1 MKKLTIGI
9 IVTFV
14 VSSNIFGQEKSIDR
28 SNQQWIQYYN
38 QTTLSQQWVLLL
50 DGGYR
55 WAEFSTSAQ
64 YIARLGFGYR
74 LNNHLQAGAGF
85 AHLGFYEAGEVARLE
100 FRPYQEFL
108 IRETYGKVR
117 MAHRFRI
124 EERYFY
130 RLSERADRYS
140 NSFNFRFRYLF
151 SLNIPLFKLSG
162 AHPDRK
168 VMLSIGNEILVNAG
182 KKVTHN
188 VFDQNRL
195 LIGPDIALREN
206 FRLRFIYHGQ
216 FTSTGSPLTFRYHD
230 IIWLGIIHRL
240 DRAKKDHP
248 L

>member
-38 QTTLSQQWVLLL
+38 QTTLSHQWVLLL

-55 WAEFSTSAQ
+55 WVEFSEGAQ
-64 YIARLGFGYR
+64 YVTRLGLGYR
-74 LNNHLQAGAGF
+74 LNNHLQAAAGF
-85 AHLGFYEAGEVARLE
+85 AHLGFYEEGGVTRLE

-117 MAHRFRI
+117 TAHRFRI
-124 EERYFY
+124 EERFFS
-130 RLSERADRYS
+130 RLSERAGQGS

-151 SLNIPLFKLSG
+151 SLDIPLFKLSK
-162 AHPDRK
+162 AYPDRNLT
-168 VMLSIGNEILVNAG
+168 LSIGNEILVNAG
-182 KKVTHN
+182 KEVTHN
-188 VFDQNRL
+188 VFDQNRI
-195 LIGPDIALREN
+195 LIGPNIALREN
-206 FRLRFIYHGQ
+206 FRMRFIYHGQ
-216 FTSTGSPLTFRYHD
+216 FISTDSPLTFRYHD
-230 IIWLGIIHRL
+230 IIWLGIIHHL
-240 DRAKKDHP
+240 DRRKQQQP